1 MEQRGEERAKAVGK
15 GTVCSTG
22 LIAQGDNTAVFKNNC
37 FCSLSTATVKKVNF
51 LKIVSFIGYSSDYLS
66 L

>member
-1 MEQRGEERAKAVGK
+1 MSWNRGTGKGQAVGK
-15 GTVCSTG
+15 GTVCSMG

-51 LKIVSFIGYSSDYLS
+51 LKMFLS
-66 L
+66 